1 MARKFKDEQPQG
13 EYGGIDRGIDLAGYI
28 RQFAPDILCAIPVML
43 GDSALYFWTQLFQEP
58 QLQEAKRA
66 VKSSIDWPYA
76 NRLIFSARRF
86 KALNDREQHYISKA
100 AKAAIWWRGDEL
112 THFRLIVEETLDY
125 RQLNNN
131 AQSNY
136 RKQILVV
143 AKTLATR
150 HADVAA

>member
-1 MARKFKDEQPQG
+1 MARKFKDEQAQD

-86 KALNDREQHYISKA
+86 KALSDREQNYISKA

-125 RQLNNN
+125 RHLNNN
-131 AQSNY
+131 EQSNY
-136 RKQILVV
+136 RKQILVD